1 MDPLVLVVMALV
13 FATFVMGFQGAFMW
27 TAMKQEAKERAF
39 RRRMGLETEDGR
51 DPYAQD
57 DEHVSTL
64 IRDQAQD
71 AAIAA
76 LGDYGVQIDIL
87 VKASGTETNV
97 TQVVGQ
103 MGAAGL
109 LTAAVAVYV
118 AGAPGILA
126 GLIGGAIPYLLLQR
140 KATER
145 AEALLSQMPD
155 ALELMS
161 RSMQTGNGLS
171 DAFRLASE
179 EMPEPLAFEFGR
191 VYEEVR
197 FGKEWRDAMDSLVG
211 RNPTL
216 FDLRLFVSSLL
227 LQRDTGGNMIET
239 LSNIAKTIRSRYV
252 FDAKVEAMTSEART
266 SGFVLAAMP
275 AGVILMIVLAS
286 PDYLTPLFTTNVG
299 NAIVLLCLCMYGF
312 GLYIMK
318 ITAQVEV

>member
-13 FATFVMGFQGAFMW
+13 FATFVMGFQGVFMW
-27 TAMKQEAKERAF
+27 IAMKQEAKESAF
-39 RRRMGLETEDGR
+39 RRRLGLETADGK
-51 DPYAQD
+51 DPFASD
-57 DEHVSTL
+57 DENVTNL
-64 IRDQAQD
+64 IKDQAQD

-76 LGDYGVQIDIL
+76 LGEYGVQIDMLI
-87 VKASGTETNV
+87 KASGAETTV
-97 TQVVGQ
+97 TQVIGQ
-103 MGAAGL
+103 MATAGL
-109 LTAAVAVYV
+109 LVAVVATYV
-118 AGAPGILA
+118 AGAPGLIA
-126 GLIGGAIPYLLLQR
+126 GLLGGAMPYIMLQR
-140 KATER
+140 KASER

-179 EMPEPLAFEFGR
+179 EMPEPIAFEFGR

-197 FGKEWRDAMDSLVG
+197 FGKEWRDAMESLVG

-227 LQRDTGGNMIET
+227 LQRETGGNMIET

-266 SGFVLAAMP
+266 SGLVLAGMP
-275 AGVILMIVLAS
+275 LGVILMIVLAS
-286 PDYLTPLFTTNVG
+286 PDYLTPLLYTNMG
-299 NAIVLLCLCMYGF
+299 NAFVMLCVCMYGF
-312 GLYIMK
+312 GLYMMK